1 MLRREYKIK
10 TLDTD
15 KVAWLLGTDSK
26 TVCQWANAGILK
38 PYRTTR
44 CGDRLF
50 RRDGVARLL
59 ARLGA

>member
-1 MLRREYKIK
+1 MLRCEDKIK

-44 CGDRLF
+44 RGDRLF
-50 RRDGVARLL
+50 RRGNVACLL